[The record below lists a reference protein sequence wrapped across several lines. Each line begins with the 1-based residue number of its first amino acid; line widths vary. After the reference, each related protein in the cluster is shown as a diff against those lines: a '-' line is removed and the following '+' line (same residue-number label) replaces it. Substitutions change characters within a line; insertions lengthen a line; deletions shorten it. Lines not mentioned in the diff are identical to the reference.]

1 MQRRELE
8 FLRFPG
14 CRGRAAR
21 ANPVPSLSIFL
32 SFRTAVKMPLCCAR
46 AIMAMSV
53 ALVLGLVPSVAYAA
67 AMGTTTGLAVQAIN
81 TSVSQASQSQHL
93 SASEDGDALF
103 RPLPSNTGTASVSR
117 KRKSDGK
124 HTTCR

>member
-1 MQRRELE
+1 
-8 FLRFPG
+8 
-14 CRGRAAR
+14 
-21 ANPVPSLSIFL
+21 
-32 SFRTAVKMPLCCAR
+32 MPLCCAR

-53 ALVLGLVPSVAYAA
+53 ALVFGLVPSVAHAA

-81 TSVSQASQSQHL
+81 TSVSQASQSQL

-117 KRKSDGK
+117 KRKADGK
-124 HTTCR
+124 HPASFRSMLKGCVSFAARSLSVFYCLTNLSSSLV